1 MEVKKYRTKSI
12 HEAICKIKKDLGPDA
27 MILSTKR
34 VSKKKSG
41 RLGRDC
47 FEVSAFPGGQEVPKD
62 TGSFFHETN
71 SQNRTSRLDAMQHD
85 IVGIKDMLYL
95 LNETRGI
102 PGFFQEHP
110 ECLNLYAKLI
120 KSGISEEWARQLLIA
135 GCNDGMGRETSP
147 REITKRVLMEVQKS
161 ISVFNPFAESK
172 KQRTENSF
180 VGFVGP
186 TGVGKTTTIAKL
198 AADLHLKQKKKV
210 GLISIDNYRIGAVEQ
225 LKTYAAIIGIP
236 FVTAFSLDDLGR
248 AVNKMQSRD
257 VVLIDTAGMSHLD
270 AGRLKEM
277 AALLYRYPEISTQLV
292 LSATTRSLDMKEIVD
307 HFSIVNPKSYVF
319 TKLDETRRCG
329 GIIDQVLNF
338 RLPVS
343 FITNGQKVP
352 EDIVEATKRGISR
365 MVLNI

>member
-12 HEAICKIKKDLGPDA
+12 HEAICRIKKDLGPDA

-34 VSKKKSG
+34 VSKKKAG
-41 RLGRDC
+41 LYGRDC
-47 FEVSAFPGGQEVPKD
+47 FEISALPNDREISEQTE
-62 TGSFFHETN
+62 SFFYEN
-71 SQNRTSRLDAMQHD
+71 DRLIKTSRMETIQND
-85 IVGIKDMLYL
+85 IVGIKDLLYL
-95 LNETRGI
+95 LNQVKGI
-102 PGFFQEHP
+102 PDFFQEHP
-110 ECLNLYAKLI
+110 ECFNLYAKLI
-120 KSGISEEWARQLLIA
+120 KSGVSEERTRQLLVKSCRTVP
-135 GCNDGMGRETSP
+135 GTETTA
-147 REITKRVLMEVQKS
+147 REITKRVLMEIHKS
-161 ISVFNPFAESK
+161 ISVFNPFIGSEPAK
-172 KQRTENSF
+172 TKNGF

-236 FVTAFSLDDLGR
+236 FITAFSLEDITN
-248 AVNKMQSRD
+248 AAKKMQTRD

-270 AGRLKEM
+270 ASRLKEL
-277 AALLYRYPEISTQLV
+277 AELLDRYSEISIQLV
-292 LSATTRSLDMKEIVD
+292 LSATTKRTDMKEIVN
-307 HFSIVNPKSYVF
+307 HFSMLNPKSYVF

-329 GIIDQVLNF
+329 GIIDQIF
-338 RLPVS
+338 DFKLPVS

-352 EDIVEATKRGISR
+352 EDIVEATKHGISR